1 LGTNSG
7 IRVCGGALL
16 IVMLAATLAAAQQWK
31 PLGPDGGDVRSF
43 AYDPKNPDR
52 IFLGTS
58 TGTLYV
64 STDGGKLWRRH
75 AHLGGSN
82 DMVLDNIVID
92 PGNSMIMYVAAWS
105 VDSPASGELFR
116 SRDGGRNWE
125 ISPDLHGKS
134 LRALAMAPSDPQI
147 LVAGA
152 LDGVFR
158 TRDGGNRWERI
169 SPDHHAE
176 IKNIESIAI
185 DPGNPEIIYAG
196 TWHLPWKTEDGGRN
210 WHSIRRGVVDD
221 SDVFSVIIDPVNPSV
236 VYASACSGIYKSESA
251 GELFQKIQGIPSSAR
266 RTRVLQMDPAHHEIV
281 YAGTTE
287 GLWKTVDAGV
297 TWKRMTAGNVIVNDV
312 LVDPRNSARVLLATD
327 RGGVLASDDAANNFA
342 ASNHG
347 FVHRQ
352 VASVLMDLNDN
363 SVLYAGVLND
373 KEFGGVFASRDAG
386 QSWNQTSEGLGGR
399 DVFVLRQAEDGS
411 IIAGTNRGIF
421 QLASG
426 ARQWQPLNVL
436 EIERRAPKAQ
446 RAPNGSPELWVP
458 TQFSG
463 RVNALQL
470 GTARW
475 YAATSE
481 GLLTST
487 DQGRTWRMGFTEQRK
502 DLITVTATDKTVVAV
517 GRHDLLV
524 SINDGESWLAPPLAD
539 FIGTVSTAAVDNN
552 GIIWIA
558 TREGAF
564 RSTDAGYSWQY
575 VAGLPLSNITTLEYD
590 AENRRMLAAGAVST
604 SIFESS
610 DSGRNWRRSDSGWL
624 LHDLRAIHGRLVAA
638 TTFDGVVIQPESA
651 ATLTEVPHGTSGNQ

>member
-1 LGTNSG
+1 MRINSS
-7 IRVCGGALL
+7 IRVFGGMLL
-16 IVMLAATLAAAQQWK
+16 IVTLAATLAAGQQWR

-64 STDGGKLWRRH
+64 STDGGKLWRRY
-75 AHLGGSN
+75 AHLGSSA

-92 PGNSMIMYVAAWS
+92 PGNSMVMYVAAWS
-105 VDSPASGELFR
+105 VESSASGDLFR
-116 SRDGGRNWE
+116 SKDGGKNWE

-134 LRALAMAPSDPQI
+134 LRALAMAPSNPRI

-158 TRDGGNRWERI
+158 TSDAGEHWERI
-169 SPDHHAE
+169 SPENHAE
-176 IKNIESIAI
+176 IKNVESVAI
-185 DPGNPEIIYAG
+185 DPVNPEIIYAG
-196 TWHLPWKTEDGGRN
+196 TWHLPWKTEDGGKN

-221 SDVFSVIIDPVNPSV
+221 SDVFSVIVDPVNPAV

-251 GELFQKIQGIPSSAR
+251 GELFHKIQGIPSSAR
-266 RTRVLQMDPAHHEIV
+266 RTRVLQMDPIHHEIV

-297 TWKRMTAGNVIVNDV
+297 TWKRITAGNIIVNDV
-312 LVDPRNSARVLLATD
+312 LVDPRDGSRVLLATD
-327 RGGVLASDDAANNFA
+327 RSGVLVSEDAGGSFA

-352 VASVLMDLNDN
+352 VATVLMDRNDS

-373 KEFGGVFASRDAG
+373 KEFGGVFTSRDGGQNWTQLSAG
-386 QSWNQTSEGLGGR
+386 LEGR
-399 DVFVLRQAEDGS
+399 DIFVLRQAEDGS
-411 IIAGTNRGIF
+411 VIAGTNRGIF

-426 ARQWQPLNVL
+426 GTQWQPLNVL
-436 EIERRAPKAQ
+436 EVEKRGRGARRS
-446 RAPNGSPELWVP
+446 NEPEVWVRV
-458 TQFSG
+458 QFNG

-470 GTARW
+470 GTAKW
-475 YAATSE
+475 YAATSD

-487 DQGRTWRMGFTEQRK
+487 DQGRTWRMGYTAQRK
-502 DLITVTATDKTVVAV
+502 DLITVTAADKIVVAV
-517 GRHDLLV
+517 GRRNLLV
-524 SINDGESWLAPPLAD
+524 SINDGESWLAPALAD
-539 FIGTVSTAAVDNN
+539 FISTVNAAAVDDT
-552 GIIWIA
+552 GTIWVA

-564 RSTDAGYSWQY
+564 RSTDVGDSWQY
-575 VAGLPLSNITTLEYD
+575 VGGLPLSNIISLEYD
-590 AENRRMLAAGAVST
+590 AENHRLLAAGAAST

-610 DSGRNWRRSDSGWL
+610 DGGRNWRRTDSGWVL
-624 LHDLRAIHGRLVAA
+624 RDLRAIHGKLVAA
-638 TTFDGVVIQPESA
+638 TTFDGVVIPPEVP
-651 ATLTEVPHGTSGNQ
+651 ATLSDISRATSGNQ